1 MISPSRSRQ
10 RGPWS
15 AKAMLVVATSYLLGV
30 STRRVETLAA
40 SLGVQGLSKSQV
52 SAMAAEL
59 DDMVEGFRSRPLD
72 AGPYTFVRIDALTQK
87 VREGDRTVNAHA
99 LIATGVNAAGY
110 REILGI
116 DVASSEDG

>member
-1 MISPSRSRQ
+1 MTWW
-10 RGPWS
+10 RGS
-15 AKAMLVVATSYLLGV
+15 
-30 STRRVETLAA
+30 
-40 SLGVQGLSKSQV
+40 
-52 SAMAAEL
+52 
-59 DDMVEGFRSRPLD
+59 
-72 AGPYTFVRIDALTQK
+72 GPGRWMPGRTPFVRIDALTQK